1 MTGTKLQMSSSYNWV
16 LLACSAVTAVM
27 FLYSNCQRSASPP
40 IAAAAV
46 ETPKLHFE
54 SFRNKY
60 LGVYLLMVAGD
71 WLQGPYVYSLYSK
84 YGFSHSE
91 IALLFVVGFGASM
104 VMGTF
109 VGSLADSRGRKRFCL
124 LYAVLY
130 VASCC
135 TKHVDNFYA
144 LLLGR
149 LLGGVATSLLCSTFE
164 SWLVCECNAKQYG
177 ESKLA
182 EVFAWQTLGNSLVAI
197 GSGVLGQVA
206 SDAFPMTLAMPGVYV
221 GGYTV
226 PFDLASL
233 AMVLGGVL
241 CALTWE
247 ENYGERQQVET
258 FPLAALKQGLHVLWE
273 SPSVLVCGLVQ
284 SLFEGAMFSFV
295 FEWSPALTP
304 SGGESVPYGTI
315 FATFMVCCMA
325 GSLLVRPA
333 LDYLGKPQD
342 VLPWVF
348 LASAVGLGA
357 VPLQVYW
364 SRSDLA
370 LYGFLVFE
378 MMVGMYYP
386 LMGMLKSQIVPEQH
400 RTTLY
405 NLFRI
410 PLNGIVLVVLLG
422 KFTVSQTFSICIALL
437 LLAAIGIRFVV
448 VVATKQEEGQ
458 QRRDS

>member
-1 MTGTKLQMSSSYNWV
+1 MSSYNLV
-16 LLACSAVTAVM
+16 LLACSGVTLVM
-27 FLYSNCQRSASPP
+27 FLYSNYYASAPS
-40 IAAAAV
+40 IV
-46 ETPKLHFE
+46 EGEMETSKLHFE

-109 VGSLADSRGRKRFCL
+109 VGSLADSRGRKKFCL

-130 VASCC
+130 IASCC

-149 LLGGVATSLLCSTFE
+149 LLGGIATSLLCSTFE

-182 EVFAWQTLGNSLVAI
+182 EVFAWQTLGNSLIAI
-197 GSGVLGQVA
+197 GSGVLGQIA
-206 SDAFPMTLAMPGVYV
+206 SDAYPMIQIVSGVYM
-221 GGYTV
+221 GGYTL

-233 AMVLGGVL
+233 AMVLGSIL
-241 CALTWE
+241 CIVTWE
-247 ENYGERQQVET
+247 ENYGERQVET
-258 FPLAALKQGLHVLWE
+258 FPLAALRQGLQVLQE
-273 SPSVLVCGLVQ
+273 NPSVLVCGLVQ

-295 FEWSPALTP
+295 FEWSPALTNP
-304 SGGESVPYGTI
+304 DNQNELVPYGTI

-325 GSLLVRPA
+325 GSLLVKPA
-333 LDYLGKPQD
+333 LNQMGKPQD

-348 LASAVGLGA
+348 FTSAIGLSAV
-357 VPLQVYW
+357 PIQVYLA
-364 SRSDLA
+364 RNDLA
-370 LYGFLVFE
+370 MYGFLMFE

-410 PLNGIVLVVLLG
+410 PLNAIVLVVLLG
-422 KFTVSQTFSICIALL
+422 KFTVSQTFSICIGLL
-437 LLAAIGIRFVV
+437 LLAAIGIRFVGSM
-448 VVATKQEEGQ
+448 KQETG